1 MQELRTISADAV
13 LPKLSSD
20 VTAMIITEVQEL
32 HAISVRENLS
42 EGRPGTWSVSVERP
56 VIALKMKQPQRQH
69 SESTSN

>member
-42 EGRPGTWSVSVERP
+42 EGR
-56 VIALKMKQPQRQH
+56 
-69 SESTSN
+69 

>member
-1 MQELRTISADAV
+1 MQELHMISADAV

-42 EGRPGTWSVSVERP
+42 EGR
-56 VIALKMKQPQRQH
+56 
-69 SESTSN
+69 